1 MSLFTRAL
9 RGHVRDAEAAIVT
22 LNRQAAE
29 AMACGRPAD
38 ELLAQIRAIS
48 ESRNFIL
55 ARLRR
60 LEGSETQGCAPS
72 TTETAPLEDSPQSR
86 HP

>member
-22 LNRQAAE
+22 LNRQVTE
-29 AMACGRPAD
+29 AMACGRPTD
-38 ELLAQIRAIS
+38 ELLGQIRAIS

-60 LEGSETQGCAPS
+60 LEGVNAPAS
-72 TTETAPLEDSPQSR
+72 APFKTETALLENSLDSSS
-86 HP
+86 